1 MKTIRNEKL
10 IKRNSSIGNWTSLA
24 ALVVL
29 GGAMYFTL
37 TQQELLTQTN
47 LFTYMLIAIV
57 IGFTLTQISISMGNK
72 FGRSPRPDEKL
83 DMGLKGLPNDFTIYH
98 YTTPI
103 SHLLIG
109 PAGTWVIL
117 PYDQGGEVT
126 FTKKRWRNRGGS
138 FLQRYLRVFGQGS
151 LGRPDLEV
159 EGDVQTLKKYLSKKM
174 DESEIPEI
182 NALMVFTADN
192 VQLDVEGAP
201 IPTMLLKQIK
211 DFIRQRAKEKKV
223 SAETVNRLKAVLE
236 KEG

>member
-1 MKTIRNEKL
+1 
-10 IKRNSSIGNWTSLA
+10 
-24 ALVVL
+24 
-29 GGAMYFTL
+29 
-37 TQQELLTQTN
+37 
-47 LFTYMLIAIV
+47 V

-98 YTTPI
+98 YTTPV

-109 PAGTWVIL
+109 PAGAWVIL

-138 FLQRYLRVFGQGS
+138 IIQKYLRVFGQGS

-159 EGDVQTLKKYLSKKM
+159 EGDVQTLRKYLSKKM

-192 VQLDVEGAP
+192 VQLEAEDAP
-201 IPTMLLKQIK
+201 IPAMLLKQIK

-223 SAETVNRLKAVLE
+223 STETVNRLKAVLE